1 MRKLTLYTL
10 VLLAAVVAACDM
22 QKEVDLKLP
31 EYESQMA
38 VECYLQ
44 PGQPYILSLIES
56 VPYYDNIR
64 IKYVTDATVTIAHN
78 GKTITLNRFGVAV
91 PDSLDELGVLKPII
105 GDTIYTYVAF
115 DVVPENYY
123 QDFTLEITRA
133 NGDKLFATTQILPP
147 VKIDTMT
154 YKYNDD
160 QKAFVLTK
168 FQDDPDRANF
178 YRVVLQRHN
187 LNDNPDQDFFV
198 NDEITNGEEF
208 SFGTAFEYEKGD
220 TLIRTVYH
228 ITEDYYR
235 YLETSSAAT
244 DANYNPFGQ
253 PATIKSNISGGLG
266 IFTGITFD
274 RRWLYIE

>member
-1 MRKLTLYTL
+1 MQKLTVYILIF
-10 VLLAAVVAACDM
+10 LAAIAASCDM

-31 EYESQMA
+31 PYDGQMV

-64 IKYVTDATVTIAHN
+64 IQYVTDATVKITHN
-78 GKTITLNRFGVAV
+78 GKVTTLNRLGVAI
-91 PDSLDELGVLKPII
+91 PDTLDELGVLRPII

-115 DVVPENYY
+115 DVVPEDYF
-123 QDFTLEITRA
+123 QDFYLEITRPD
-133 NGDKLFATTQILPP
+133 GSVLTSSTQILPP

-160 QKAFVLTK
+160 QKVFVLTK

-198 NDEITNGEEF
+198 DDEITNGEEF
-208 SFGTAFEYEKGD
+208 SFGTPYEYEKGD
-220 TLIRTVYH
+220 TLIRTIYH

-235 YLETSSAAT
+235 YLETSAAAT
-244 DANYNPFGQ
+244 DANFNPFGQ

-266 IFTGITFD
+266 IFTGITYD
-274 RRWLYIE
+274 RRWLFIE